1 MSLSVTEI
9 FIAHSTHL
17 AEKSSQVKSFPGILL
32 EGLLKVIAERCPKR
46 VYEYNLG
53 HPFSHNFLT
62 TKLIKRLAIFR

>member
-32 EGLLKVIAERCPKR
+32 EGLLKVIVEAVSKKG
-46 VYEYNLG
+46 L
-53 HPFSHNFLT
+53 
-62 TKLIKRLAIFR
+62 